1 MSDTDSSISTTDSPT
16 STATGKW
23 ADTPFDKKG
32 GDVILRSSDNIY
44 FRLYKGVLANASPV
58 FEDLFT
64 HAQPPSVA
72 GLEVGDEEIDG
83 VPVISLEE
91 NSQVL
96 ESLLRLYHEPFT
108 PQPIDSDTSVTNIC
122 DTLLAARKY
131 FMAYATTKTEE
142 LFAEVCERGDSV
154 LTAYAVVCRKRMSQE
169 IRTAAKA
176 SLLHATDFEQ
186 NPAFDQ
192 ISGSD
197 TLRLLR
203 YRQKCSAAVSTT
215 VMHRDDDKWQ
225 LPWCTNGLLG
235 YYWEIGFNKSA
246 RHAKGHFSQNY
257 LDRVSSVLSER
268 PHPRIIYDVERHD
281 ELCSDVYRSSPFN
294 LKTAGR
300 KKRDIDIFEAEF
312 ARAIN
317 EAISEVCH
325 LSFSASFLLIRM
337 NIVS

>member
-1 MSDTDSSISTTDSPT
+1 MSDTDSPT
-16 STATGKW
+16 STATGQW

-122 DTLLAARKY
+122 GTLLAARKY

-142 LFAEVCERGDSV
+142 LFGEVCERGDSV
-154 LTAYAVVCRKRMSQE
+154 LTAYAVACKKKMSQE

-186 NPAFDQ
+186 NPAFDE

-215 VMHRDDDKWQ
+215 VMHRDGDKWQ
-225 LPWCTNGLLG
+225 LPWWTKSLLG
-235 YYWEIGFNKSA
+235 YYWEDDSIRSVRHNAKA
-246 RHAKGHFSQNY
+246 RFSRNY

-281 ELCSDVYRSSPFN
+281 ELCSDVHQSSPFD

-300 KKRDIDIFEAEF
+300 KKRSIDIFEAEF
-312 ARAIN
+312 ARAIDA
-317 EAISEVCH
+317 AISQVCH
-325 LSFSASFLLIRM
+325 VSFSASFLLIRM

>member
-1 MSDTDSSISTTDSPT
+1 MNYDAYTGYLW
-16 STATGKW
+16 ATGQW

-32 GDVILRSSDNIY
+32 GDIILRSLDNIY

-64 HAQPPSVA
+64 DAQPPSVA

-83 VPVISLEE
+83 VPIISLEE

-122 DTLLAARKY
+122 DTLLVARKY

-142 LFAEVCERGDSV
+142 LFGEVCKRGDSV
-154 LTAYAVVCRKRMSQE
+154 LTAYAVACRKKMSKE
-169 IRTAAKA
+169 IHTAAKA

-186 NPAFDQ
+186 NPAFDE

-215 VMHRDDDKWQ
+215 VMRRRGKRWQ
-225 LPWCTNGLLG
+225 LPWCTEGLLD
-235 YYWEIGFNKSA
+235 YYFLKSTGHNA
-246 RHAKGHFSQNY
+246 HFSQNY

-268 PHPRIIYDVERHD
+268 PHPRTIYDVEHHE
-281 ELCSDVYRSSPFN
+281 ELCSDVYRCSPVNTDTRSPFSVH
-294 LKTAGR
+294 TAGHNN
-300 KKRDIDIFEAEF
+300 RDIDIFEAEF
-312 ARAIN
+312 ARAIDA
-317 EAISEVCH
+317 AISQVEFDQV
-325 LSFSASFLLIRM
+325 
-337 NIVS
+337 